1 MKLLL
6 LLLLLTSTPASV
18 AQLRSDL
25 TVPPDPETAVL
36 PDTLPFQ
43 TSARAGL
50 FATIDGLGLGNG
62 LLRSEQLGGTIG
74 YRFENGLEVGAGLHR
89 TSAYLGSAYMLGVIA
104 GYTHSFS
111 PRSGIRT
118 TARLTSD
125 FNNLYEGRTDDF
137 GFQSYQL
144 GSHQLRMLR
153 ADVDV
158 AAFHRI
164 DLTRWMSLTPSAG
177 VFATGTR
184 NVNRDAL
191 AHTSEFGSTGLF
203 LGLHTGLDLTF
214 RLSDKVSL
222 TLPFRLRLFPQQIVS
237 DGTAPAFQEPTL
249 GTGIRL
255 DF

>member
-1 MKLLL
+1 MKPLL
-6 LLLLLTSTPASV
+6 LLLLLTSAPASF
-18 AQLRSDL
+18 AQLRSSL
-25 TVPPDPETAVL
+25 TVPPDPEAVVL
-36 PDTLPFQ
+36 PDTLPAQ

-89 TSAYLGSAYMLGVIA
+89 ASTYLGSAYTLGVMA
-104 GYTHSFS
+104 GYTYVLT

-118 TARLTSD
+118 TARLASD
-125 FNNLYEGRTDDF
+125 FNNLYEGGTDDF
-137 GFQSYQL
+137 GFQDYQL
-144 GSHQLRMLR
+144 GAHQLRSLR

-164 DLTRWMSLTPSAG
+164 DLTRWMSLTPNAG

-203 LGLHTGLDLTF
+203 VGLHTGLDLTF
-214 RLSDKVSL
+214 RLSEKVSL
-222 TLPFRLRLFPQQIVS
+222 TLPLRLRLFPQQVVS
-237 DGTAPAFQEPTL
+237 DGTAPALQEPTL

>member
-1 MKLLL
+1 M
-6 LLLLLTSTPASV
+6 
-18 AQLRSDL
+18 
-25 TVPPDPETAVL
+25 
-36 PDTLPFQ
+36 
-43 TSARAGL
+43 
-50 FATIDGLGLGNG
+50 
-62 LLRSEQLGGTIG
+62 
-74 YRFENGLEVGAGLHR
+74 
-89 TSAYLGSAYMLGVIA
+89 A
-104 GYTHSFS
+104 GYTYTFS
-111 PRSGIRT
+111 PRTGIRT
-118 TARLTSD
+118 TARLTSGFSD
-125 FNNLYEGRTDDF
+125 LYEGRTDDF

-144 GSHQLRMLR
+144 GSHQLRLLR
-153 ADVDV
+153 ADVEV

-164 DLTRWMSLTPSAG
+164 DLTRWMSLTPNAG

-191 AHTSEFGSTGLF
+191 AHTQQFGSTGLF